1 MLGHLTSPR
10 FPLQE
15 IIPIFVS
22 DIVNEMQAVRG
33 ETANHIPLRFC
44 QLIEGLKVT

>member
-10 FPLQE
+10 IPLQE

-33 ETANHIPLRFC
+33 DFANHIPPRFC
-44 QLIEGLKVT
+44 EPIEAIKVS